1 MAEKKGF
8 SIKKLFVGGFGTV
21 LGLLILAVVFAVLSK
36 SFLTPVNIRNILI
49 QSGTNAIIAVGMTFV
64 IISGNIDIS
73 VGSTLALASCIGATL
88 MVRTENIFLGIIV
101 CLVVGVLLGLFNG
114 MLVAYLGFPPFIVT
128 LSNMWLFRGSAY
140 LFTGGMAVT
149 GLPAQLSDL
158 VLGSVWII
166 PNIVLIVIIVYVICH
181 LILQKTTVGRKIF
194 AVGDNKDSARLSGI
208 DVKKITLSVF
218 AVSGFM
224 AALSGIIYMGRLN
237 SGQPIAG
244 QSYEMYAIAAAV
256 IGGASLTQGGIGN
269 MLGTLIGA
277 IFISVLNNGLTILNV
292 NTYWQQVC
300 MGIVLLLAVGLDR
313 LRKTMK

>member
-1 MAEKKGF
+1 MADKKGI
-8 SIKKLFVGGFGTV
+8 SLKKLFVGGFGTV

-36 SFLTPVNIRNILI
+36 SFLTLTNIRNILI
-49 QSGTNAIIAVGMTFV
+49 QSGTNAIVAVGMTFV

-73 VGSTLALASCIGATL
+73 VGSILALSSCIGATF
-88 MVRTENIFLGIIV
+88 MVETGNVPVGI
-101 CLVVGVLLGLFNG
+101 LVSLAAGLLLGLFNG
-114 MLVAYLGFPPFIVT
+114 TLVAYLGFPPFIVT

-149 GLPAQLSDL
+149 GLPLTLSNL
-158 VLGSVWII
+158 VLGSVGFL
-166 PNIVLIVIIVYVICH
+166 PNIVLVIIVVYVICH
-181 LILQKTTVGRKIF
+181 LVLQQTTAGRKIF
-194 AVGDNKDSARLSGI
+194 AVGDNSESARLSGI
-208 DVKKITLSVF
+208 NVKRTTLMVF
-218 AVSGFM
+218 GVSGFM
-224 AALSGIIYMGRLN
+224 AALAGIIYMGRLN

-313 LRKTMK
+313 LRKTIK